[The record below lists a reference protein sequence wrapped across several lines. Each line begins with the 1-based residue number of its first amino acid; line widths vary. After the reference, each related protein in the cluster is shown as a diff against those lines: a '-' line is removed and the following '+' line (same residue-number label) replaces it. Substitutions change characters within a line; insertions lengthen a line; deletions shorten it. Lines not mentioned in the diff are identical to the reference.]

1 MSISGYTAQ
10 ASLASKLVYFIT
22 ILVKACRFLGIKNP
36 KLFASP
42 YNCGNAI
49 PLDDAPDRH
58 YNLKVW
64 QKVRNCQCLILMK
77 MGLYKIQLPKM
88 LALYPNLQEGNLS
101 MGETGKR
108 YRSQRDR
115 DYDGGSKN
123 QKRRVN
129 GGGGD
134 EVVVYRILCP
144 VGVIGSVIGKSGKV
158 INSIRQD
165 SRAKV
170 KVVDP
175 FPGAKDRVIT
185 IYSYVREKEEFD
197 VDDEF
202 SSDREPLCAA
212 QDALFKVHS
221 AISNALAAAGDSDM
235 RRRDKEECQILV
247 PASQCANVIGKA
259 GSTIKKL
266 RSRTRTNI
274 KVTAKDAS
282 DPTHSCAM
290 DFDNFVMING
300 ESEAVKKA
308 LFAVSAIIYKFPAR
322 EEISLDTTVPEAHP
336 SIILPSDM
344 SIYQSGGL
352 YNPADP
358 IIPSRSLPP
367 LLNAT
372 HVPDLQGY
380 ADTGNAWP
388 IYSSALPLVSGFSVA
403 PRSEELIVRVL
414 CPSDKIGRV
423 IGKGGGTIK
432 SIRQTSGAR
441 VEVDDTKDDRD
452 ECMIT
457 VTSTESPD
465 DLKSMAVEAVLLLQG
480 KINDEDV
487 DNVSIRLLVPS
498 KVIGCLIGKNG
509 SIIHEIRKRT
519 KADIRISKA
528 DKPKCADANDELV
541 EVAGDL
547 TSLRDALIQIV
558 LRLRDDVLKDRDG
571 GHNPTIGVDSLF
583 PGSTGLSL
591 PSVLPSVSQVAPIGY
606 DHRAESGSGLGM
618 LSSSGLFGYGSLP
631 MGEDGYGSVSSYSSK
646 LYGGLPPPSTLE
658 MLIPASAAGKVIGK
672 GGANIANIRKISGAM
687 IEIPESKS
695 SRGDRIAHISGTAE
709 QKRTAENL
717 IQAFIMAA

>member
-1 MSISGYTAQ
+1 
-10 ASLASKLVYFIT
+10 
-22 ILVKACRFLGIKNP
+22 
-36 KLFASP
+36 
-42 YNCGNAI
+42 
-49 PLDDAPDRH
+49 
-58 YNLKVW
+58 
-64 QKVRNCQCLILMK
+64 
-77 MGLYKIQLPKM
+77 
-88 LALYPNLQEGNLS
+88 

-115 DYDGGSKN
+115 DYDGGSKKN

-129 GGGGD
+129 DREDRGGGGGGGD

-185 IYSYVREKEEFD
+185 IYSYVREKEEVD

-322 EEISLDTTVPEAHP
+322 EEISLDTTVPEARP
-336 SIILPSDM
+336 SIIIPSDM

-358 IIPSRSLPP
+358 IIPSSSLPP

-465 DLKSMAVEAVLLLQG
+465 DLKSMAVEVVLLLQG

-571 GHNPTIGVDSLF
+571 VHNPTIGADSLF

-591 PSVLPSVSQVAPIGY
+591 PSVLPSVPQVAPIGY
-606 DHRAESGSGLGM
+606 DHRAESGSRLGM

-717 IQAFIMAA
+717 IQAFIMAP